1 MKSQNRRL
9 NKKSWF
15 TKNNFIYN
23 SDSSLFAKC
32 LFIPKSWSDCAPLVD
47 ITYLVVLSRWHDSL
61 AWWWRSVVDISFRA
75 GQSGGYCDLTTSMTQ
90 EQRRRGCIT
99 SHQSSWR
106 CAEDINVSCFR
117 APSQQN
123 THFCCRAELQVCFLM
138 PCVILDWVFYLYI
151 GIMAGVCG
159 SVHNTIP
166 VIPRIFGIDFW

>member
-9 NKKSWF
+9 NKKTSSWF

-47 ITYLVVLSRWHDSL
+47 ITYLVVLSWWHDSL

-90 EQRRRGCIT
+90 EQRRRGCMT

-106 CAEDINVSCFR
+106 CAEDVNVSCFR

-123 THFCCRAELQVCFLM
+123 THFCSRAELQVCFLM
-138 PCVILDWVFYLYI
+138 PCQFWIGCFIYI
-151 GIMAGVCG
+151 GIIAGVC
-159 SVHNTIP
+159 VAVFTIQFLLYQG
-166 VIPRIFGIDFW
+166 VLV